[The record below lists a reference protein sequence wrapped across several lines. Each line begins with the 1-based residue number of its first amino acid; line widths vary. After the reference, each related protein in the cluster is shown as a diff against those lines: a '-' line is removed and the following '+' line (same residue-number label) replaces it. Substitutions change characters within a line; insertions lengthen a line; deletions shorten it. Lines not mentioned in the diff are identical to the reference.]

1 MKKILIIVFAM
12 VIMCVF
18 ECQAAE
24 NTEQQPGKGTTKE
37 GPSVGAQIADV
48 ALVRP
53 VCLVG
58 STISTAAYLVIS
70 PITFLMG
77 LGEPTARAMVEAPW
91 RFTASRKVGE
101 FNHYKDDRPITGVW
115 DLHY

>member
-1 MKKILIIVFAM
+1 MKKILIIAFTM
-12 VIMCVF
+12 VVMCVV
-18 ECQAAE
+18 ECKATEYAE
-24 NTEQQPGKGTTKE
+24 SQPGKTTTKE

-77 LGEPTARAMVEAPW
+77 LGEPTARVMVEAPW

-101 FNHYKDDRPITGVW
+101 FNHYKDDKPITGAW
-115 DLHY
+115 DLR